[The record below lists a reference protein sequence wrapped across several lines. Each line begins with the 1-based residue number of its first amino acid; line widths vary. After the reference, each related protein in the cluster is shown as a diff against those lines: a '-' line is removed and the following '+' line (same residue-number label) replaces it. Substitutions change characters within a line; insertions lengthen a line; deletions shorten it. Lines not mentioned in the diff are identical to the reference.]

1 MEYKL
6 KTISKSGIEAALA
19 KAQLYRCLNEPE
31 EAESICQ
38 DILAADPENQAA
50 LRLLGLA
57 ITDQFHGQPSDRIA
71 EAESAFNAL
80 TDPYKRAYYLGI
92 LSERHGKA
100 LCTVGRSPH
109 IWTPLFQQAMKHF
122 ETAESLKPNDN
133 EEAVLR
139 WNRCVRW
146 LQRVPESSAVES
158 HSFEDEDTSPLEL
171 ARPFGKSAR

>member
-6 KTISKSGIEAALA
+6 KTISGSGIEAALA

-57 ITDQFHGQPSDRIA
+57 ITDQFSGQPSDRCP

-80 TDPYKRAYYLGI
+80 TDPYRRAYYLGI
-92 LSERHGKA
+92 LNERRAKA
-100 LCTVGRSPH
+100 LSRVGRPPH
-109 IWTPLFQQAMKHF
+109 VWVPLFEQAMNHF
-122 ETAESLKPNDN
+122 ATAESLKPNDN
-133 EEAVLR
+133 EEAILR

-146 LQRVPESSAVES
+146 LQTVPESSAVES